1 MGMWHPL
8 VMFKKSDAGILKIL
22 IFRPKI
28 GHFVSILGQ
37 KLRKWPFFSNSWHKY
52 AKFEPT
58 TRP

>member
-8 VMFKKSDAGILKIL
+8 VMFKKSDAAILKIL

-37 KLRKWPFFSNSWHKY
+37 KSGKWPFFSIFLNKY
-52 AKFEPT
+52 AKFELT